1 MGTVSFPFGGNSRE
15 MSHHSNRDAGNAG
28 LLVEETSSEFMAK
41 MIAFGSLRRED
52 LVHSVGP
59 SRLSEQDN

>member
-28 LLVEETSSEFMAK
+28 LLVEEIMAK

-59 SRLSEQDN
+59 SRLPEQDN